1 MLGRIS
7 KRSQSELSMLIVAFV
22 WGTTFVMTKNA
33 LADIGP
39 FMFLGIRFITAF
51 ILLAIISYK
60 NIKQITR
67 STLWSG
73 ILIGFFLFVGYTFQT
88 AGLQYTSSSNAGFI
102 TGLSVVLVPIIYS
115 IINRRLLGVSIIFTV
130 LLAAAGLYLMSVQP
144 GTFHLGRGDLLVLVC
159 AFGFAM
165 HIISVDRYS
174 HRHNPVA
181 ITAIQILFVGV
192 VCLLIGLIFEPIPH
206 SFPPSVTGAI
216 LVTAVFATTMAFL
229 LQNSMQKY
237 STPTRFAVI
246 LTMEP
251 VFAGMAGYLWGGDI
265 LTIRIMAGMA
275 LILAAM
281 LISILGKKE
290 EPSQIIPEDS
300 PLVT

>member
-1 MLGRIS
+1 MLNKIS
-7 KRSQSELSMLIVAFV
+7 QRSQAEISMLIVAFI

-39 FMFLGIRFITAF
+39 FLFLGIRFMMAF
-51 ILLAIISYK
+51 ILLTLLSFKSIKLIDRSALRNGII
-60 NIKQITR
+60 IG
-67 STLWSG
+67 LFL
-73 ILIGFFLFVGYTFQT
+73 LIGYVFQT
-88 AGLQYTSSSNAGFI
+88 VGLQYTSSSNAGFI

-115 IINRRLLGVSIIFTV
+115 IINRRLLGASIIFTV

-159 AFGFAM
+159 AIGFAM
-165 HIISVDRYS
+165 HIILVDRYS

-181 ITAIQILFVGV
+181 ITAVQILFVAV
-192 VCLLIGLIFEPIPH
+192 VCLLIGLIFEPFPQ
-206 SFPPSVTGAI
+206 SFPTSVIGAI
-216 LVTAVFATTMAFL
+216 IVTAVFATTMAFL
-229 LQNSMQKY
+229 LQNAMQQY
-237 STPTRFAVI
+237 STPTRFAII

-265 LTIRIMAGMA
+265 LTLRIIAGMA

-281 LISILGKKE
+281 LLSILGKK
-290 EPSQIIPEDS
+290 PGASTIVSTALD
-300 PLVT
+300 

>member
-1 MLGRIS
+1 MLSKIS
-7 KRSQSELSMLIVAFV
+7 NRSQAEISMLIVAFI

-39 FMFLGIRFITAF
+39 FLFLGIRFITAF
-51 ILLAIISYK
+51 ILLALISCK
-60 NIKQITR
+60 NIRQVTP
-67 STLWSG
+67 STLRSG

-88 AGLQYTSSSNAGFI
+88 VGLQYTSSSNAGFI

-115 IINRRLLGVSIIFTV
+115 IINRRLLGGSIIFTV

-159 AFGFAM
+159 ALGFAL

-174 HRHNPVA
+174 HLHNPVA
-181 ITAIQILFVGV
+181 ITAVQILFVGV
-192 VCLLIGLIFEPIPH
+192 VSLLIGLVFEPFPQ
-206 SFPPSVTGAI
+206 SFPASVTSAI

-229 LQNSMQKY
+229 LQNAMQKY
-237 STPTRFAVI
+237 STPTRFAII

-265 LTIRIMAGMA
+265 LTLRILAGMA

-281 LISILGKKE
+281 LLSILGKKE
-290 EPSQIIPEDS
+290 EVGNN
-300 PLVT
+300 VTG